1 MAELAPHLM
10 KYDYIEGSLFGQLA
24 LSPSKEKQV
33 KQSLIVDS
41 IDNFYQTDAISRNSV
56 TMAKCSAAFN
66 KLRFSNFKKIM
77 QD

>member
-41 IDNFYQTDAISRNSV
+41 IDVKDLSRISIRR
-56 TMAKCSAAFN
+56 MRSAE
-66 KLRFSNFKKIM
+66 IV
-77 QD
+77 